1 MKNKLVVSKDT
12 AGTLSPQQHHRHVL
26 QVYGGKE
33 TERGD
38 VGRFP
43 ASSGACGLC
52 YPSVASG
59 FIGQACW
66 DDAHCVFIG
75 MSRKLKQGRSSGK
88 EPISVAMEE
97 QVMLLLSLIA
107 LQVSDT
113 IFATR
118 FTISRI
124 MNDEKD
130 GDTAKHPSEIV

>member
-1 MKNKLVVSKDT
+1 
-12 AGTLSPQQHHRHVL
+12 
-26 QVYGGKE
+26 
-33 TERGD
+33 
-38 VGRFP
+38 
-43 ASSGACGLC
+43 
-52 YPSVASG
+52 
-59 FIGQACW
+59 
-66 DDAHCVFIG
+66 

>member
-1 MKNKLVVSKDT
+1 M
-12 AGTLSPQQHHRHVL
+12 Q
-26 QVYGGKE
+26 
-33 TERGD
+33 RGD
-38 VGRFP
+38 AGRFP
-43 ASSGACGLC
+43 ASSAVCGLC

-97 QVMLLLSLIA
+97 QVVLSLSLIA
-107 LQVSDT
+107 LQASDT

-124 MNDEKD
+124 MNEERD
-130 GDTAKHPSEIV
+130 GDTAKHLSKIV